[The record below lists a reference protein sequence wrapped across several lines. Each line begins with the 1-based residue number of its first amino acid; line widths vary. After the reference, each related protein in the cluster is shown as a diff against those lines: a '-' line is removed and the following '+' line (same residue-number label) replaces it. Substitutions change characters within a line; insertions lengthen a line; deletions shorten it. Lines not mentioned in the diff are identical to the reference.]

1 MMGWSEGDDQIENI
15 ATKMGSG
22 FKITDFRRFSRSF
35 LGNKVLENIN
45 LCVFVNFRNSK
56 KFRILKLSEFHKFHY
71 LKFKKTF

>member
-35 LGNKVLENIN
+35 LGQKVLENIN

-56 KFRILKLSEFHKFHY
+56 F
-71 LKFKKTF
+71 